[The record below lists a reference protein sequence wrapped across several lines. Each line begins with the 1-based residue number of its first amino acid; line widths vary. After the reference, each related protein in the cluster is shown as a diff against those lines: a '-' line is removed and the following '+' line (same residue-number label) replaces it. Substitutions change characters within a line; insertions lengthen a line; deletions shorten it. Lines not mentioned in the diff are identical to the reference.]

1 MWSSTFSVADDALKL
16 HRGLGWV
23 QDVKWASSI
32 WYVWASMRRILPAS
46 TCTPEEMKPCAFSN
60 SPWLVPRSI
69 SSLSPDSLS
78 SPCMNTTLPWA
89 TTRRVTRPSG
99 AVVSYMS
106 SVSAWMRDVPACRS
120 TKPSAWKCPS
130 SICSCFSAFRQ
141 MSPLVGSHPT
151 RGGGGAGAT
160 AAGVGGGVG
169 EGNGEAW
176 AAGEGAGA
184 GAGVVCCAAAGT
196 ANRATAHRNLG
207 EVRIKG

>member
-1 MWSSTFSVADDALKL
+1 
-16 HRGLGWV
+16 
-23 QDVKWASSI
+23 
-32 WYVWASMRRILPAS
+32 MRRILPAS
-46 TCTPEEMKPCAFSN
+46 TSTPEEMNPWAFSN

-99 AVVSYMS
+99 AVVTYMS
-106 SVSAWMRDVPACRS
+106 SVSAWMRDVPACTS

-141 MSPLVGSHPT
+141 MSPAVGSHPT

-169 EGNGEAW
+169 GGVGDGVGEGEAW
-176 AAGEGAGA
+176 DAGA
-184 GAGVVCCAAAGT
+184 GAAAGAGGFSCAAAGT
-196 ANRATAHRNLG
+196 ATRATAHRNFG
-207 EVRIKG
+207 KVRIKR